1 MDDHLAP
8 LAGEWAIWR
17 DFAVRSAGFPVDGL
31 QAFGPGDE
39 GARLAAV
46 ASDTAF
52 QEAVVWQNRNAYRTA
67 IATVAGGFTAPGSK
81 RRRREDVV
89 AAYWQ
94 RYCSKN
100 DTIGFFGPLAW
111 GAIRDDG
118 PGVAFRAGDLVTERE
133 VHFETWAVEA
143 LARRIDQTLQVPLQP
158 WSEVD
163 VRQQLE
169 ERGDQRGLD
178 LLDRLVAARAAV
190 AAANGLDGLIR
201 SLDEFDTTFEAL
213 TGEAPARGEE
223 SAGGGRTPLYL
234 DCMRDLD
241 VQLGPAIVSELAGAM
256 PVLLEASRWWNW
268 RYFVHFGAILDKA
281 LERGLGEGR
290 FEPLFDHLCEALWDL
305 PRLLIPDMEE
315 MQHRSE
321 AVLAA
326 GADAAARARVAFAD
340 AGESFP
346 MSVFHSADI
355 QIAATSTSAIEA
367 GDFLCIAG
375 DFHSGNPLSQGMF
388 VDRFPDPDRM
398 RAMFHADAGSP
409 LLGLILLRNPR
420 VAFSSRMSLRITDPA
435 DLHLI
440 GPRLATPGLD
450 RRSLL
455 ISDLF
460 VHAGYIGDREG
471 SVRIPLTHLFFLPM
485 YIAAG
490 VSTFRPFPEGSQRIS
505 IGRTVLRRA
514 NWNFPAA
521 ECPTDAAAMR
531 AWAAEKGLPRRVFVR
546 CSGDPKPTYID
557 FESPALTRI
566 LRRTLA
572 RALEL
577 DPRSLASFSEM
588 LPGPDECWL
597 EHAGHRYTS
606 ELRLVFVDRTRRG
619 LGALPSAGVRPL
631 GSSSA

>member
-1 MDDHLAP
+1 MDEHLVP
-8 LAGEWAIWR
+8 LSGEWAVWR
-17 DFAVRSAGFPVDGL
+17 DFAVRSAGFPVDSL

-46 ASDTAF
+46 ASDPAF
-52 QEAVVWQNRNAYRTA
+52 QEAVAWQNRSAYRTA
-67 IATVAGGFTAPGSK
+67 VATVADGLTASGSK

-111 GAIRDDG
+111 GTIRDDG
-118 PGVAFRAGDLVTERE
+118 PAVAFRSGDVVAERE
-133 VHFETWAVEA
+133 VHFETWTVET
-143 LARRIDQTLQVPLQP
+143 LARRIGQGLVVPLQP

-163 VRQQLE
+163 IRRQLE
-169 ERGDQRGLD
+169 ERGDERGVD
-178 LLDRLVAARAAV
+178 LLDRLEAARTAV
-190 AAANGLDGLIR
+190 AAADGVDALVR
-201 SLDEFDTTFEAL
+201 SLDEFDTTFEEL
-213 TGEAPARGEE
+213 TGEVPARGED

-241 VQLGPAIVSELAGAM
+241 VQLGPAIVSELAGTM

-268 RYFVHFGAILDKA
+268 RCFVHFRAILKKA
-281 LERGLGEGR
+281 LDRGLGDGR
-290 FEPLFDHLCEALWDL
+290 FEPLFDHLCDALWDL
-305 PRLLIPDMEE
+305 PRLLVPDMEE
-315 MQHRSE
+315 MQHRFV

-326 GADAAARARVAFAD
+326 GDDAAARARTAFAD
-340 AGESFP
+340 HGEGFP
-346 MSVFHSADI
+346 MSVFHSADV
-355 QIAATSTSAIEA
+355 QIAGTSTSAIAA
-367 GDFLCIAG
+367 GDFVCVAG

-398 RAMFHADAGSP
+398 RAMFHADVGSP
-409 LLGLILLRNPR
+409 IVGLVLLRNPR
-420 VAFSSRMSLRITDPA
+420 VPFSSRMSLRITDPA

-450 RRSLL
+450 HRSLIVSEL
-455 ISDLF
+455 L
-460 VHAGYIGDREG
+460 VRAGHIVDREG
-471 SVRIPLTHLFFLPM
+471 TVRIPLTHLFFLPM

-514 NWNFPAA
+514 NWTIPAA
-521 ECPTDAAAMR
+521 DCPADATAIGV
-531 AWAAEKGLPRRVFVR
+531 WAAEKGLPRRVFVR
-546 CSGDPKPTYID
+546 CPEDPKPTYVD
-557 FESPALTRI
+557 FQSPALTRI

-572 RALEL
+572 RAVEL

-588 LPGPDECWL
+588 LPGPDQCWL
-597 EHAGHRYTS
+597 EHAGQRYTS
-606 ELRLVFVDRTRRG
+606 ELRMVFVDRTRRG
-619 LGALPSAGVRPL
+619 LGALGFAVDGR
-631 GSSSA
+631 